1 MQPVRQI
8 GPTVAVGSGAT
19 AAITNPSSVVLVA
32 NASTTV
38 MAFFSA
44 QATNAAP
51 GAGTGV
57 PIPPLHS
64 VPVSIPQNATY
75 YGANGAALS
84 VTPVEMMRS
93 Q

>member
-8 GPTVAVGSGAT
+8 GPTVAVGNGAT
-19 AAITNPSSVVLVA
+19 AAVTNPSSVVLVA
-32 NASTTV
+32 NASTTT

-44 QATNAAP
+44 QASATAPAA
-51 GAGTGV
+51 ATGV
-57 PIPPLHS
+57 PIPPMQA
-64 VPVSIPQNATY
+64 VPISIPANTQF
-75 YGANGAALS
+75 YGAFGAALS

>member
-8 GPTVAVGSGAT
+8 GPTVAVTAGGT

-32 NASTTV
+32 NASATV

-44 QATNAAP
+44 QATNATP
-51 GAGTGV
+51 GAGVGM
-57 PIPPLHS
+57 PIPPLQ
-64 VPVSIPQNATY
+64 SIPVAIPGNASY

-84 VTPVEMMRS
+84 VTPVEMMKS